1 MITQDFLKFHF
12 KYNPETGIFTRL
24 TRPSTRVHIGD
35 VAGCLTPDGYLKI
48 GLDGKR
54 YLSHRL
60 AWLYMTGKFPK
71 YFIDH
76 INMDRSDNRFINLRE
91 ATQGQNYANS
101 RCRSH
106 SKIGL
111 KGVTTN
117 GARWQAQIRKDKRRI
132 YLGTYDSPQEAHE
145 AYVVAAHKYHGE
157 FARTE

>member
-1 MITQDFLKFHF
+1 MITQDFLKQNF
-12 KYNPETGIFTRL
+12 KYNPETGIFIRL

-35 VAGCLTPDGYLKI
+35 CVGSLRPDGYLKI
-48 GLDGKR
+48 TIDKKN

-71 YFIDH
+71 EFIDH
-76 INMDRSDNRFINLRE
+76 VNMIRSDNRFINLRE
-91 ATQGQNYANS
+91 ATQGQNYFNS
-101 RCRSH
+101 GCRSH

-117 GARWQAQIRKDKRRI
+117 GDRWQAQIRKDKRRI

-145 AYVVAAHKYHGE
+145 SYVIAAHKYHGE